1 MGTIWL
7 PGGGGGGEGSDECT
21 LTLQDVPRGLKAIT
35 KDSDDEAREGTY
47 DSDLGVVRSR
57 TR

>member
-21 LTLQDVPRGLKAIT
+21 LTVTGCSPWPESNYERF
-35 KDSDDEAREGTY
+35 R
-47 DSDLGVVRSR
+47 
-57 TR
+57 